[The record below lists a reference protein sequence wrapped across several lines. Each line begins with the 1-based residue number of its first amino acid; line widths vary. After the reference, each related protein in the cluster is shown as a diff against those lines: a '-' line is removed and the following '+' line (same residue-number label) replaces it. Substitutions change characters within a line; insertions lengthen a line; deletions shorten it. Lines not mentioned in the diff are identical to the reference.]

1 MKEGGKFCFTL
12 HVQISIPQFILI
24 FKKIV
29 FLVSNDEKLALERPP
44 YITHAQD
51 DMFLIDRK
59 DNPAAFIDKSI
70 KGSKTFGKVLAASR
84 TLNSKLWFYKKSMR
98 FREFLGEICP
108 EKIYEGKFLEG
119 EVFRIKLSTR
129 NDATNESKLYFID
142 QEYFW
147 QQKDSKN
154 IFQVEKNSFNL
165 NFLNEISRRM
175 SKGKISSERNSATFL
190 QTEKESSENENS
202 SVVETLSENSDKTE
216 SSIMVLKS
224 PSTKIRGKLK
234 QDEFKILN
242 KNLSSLQFQPQSQS
256 SKDRR
261 PVPLHPSVLLRL
273 LWKLG

>member
-1 MKEGGKFCFTL
+1 MMQQMSQNCTL
-12 HVQISIPQFILI
+12 LIKSISGN
-24 FKKIV
+24 KKILRI
-29 FLVSNDEKLALERPP
+29 F
-44 YITHAQD
+44 
-51 DMFLIDRK
+51 
-59 DNPAAFIDKSI
+59 
-70 KGSKTFGKVLAASR
+70 SK
-84 TLNSKLWFYKKSMR
+84 
-98 FREFLGEICP
+98 
-108 EKIYEGKFLEG
+108 
-119 EVFRIKLSTR
+119 
-129 NDATNESKLYFID
+129 
-142 QEYFW
+142 
-147 QQKDSKN
+147 
-154 IFQVEKNSFNL
+154 
-165 NFLNEISRRM
+165 RM